1 MGIPFKS
8 FDIFF
13 SLFFSKL
20 FILLLLLSKILL
32 ILLLFSEI
40 LLLLFGISVKIS
52 SCLLLIFLNLIFF
65 FRLLKTQTSFLL
77 IIPLHLA
84 SALIKVFNNF
94 GLFLNV
100 FTIFYKIDLKN
111 YFT

>member
-20 FILLLLLSKILL
+20 FILLLLLSKMLL
-32 ILLLFSEI
+32 LLLFSEI

>member
-20 FILLLLLSKILL
+20 FILLLLLSKMLL
-32 ILLLFSEI
+32 LLLFSEI

-100 FTIFYKIDLKN
+100 FTIFYKIELKN

>member
-1 MGIPFKS
+1 M
-8 FDIFF
+8 
-13 SLFFSKL
+13 
-20 FILLLLLSKILL
+20 LLL
-32 ILLLFSEI
+32 LLLFSEI
-40 LLLLFGISVKIS
+40 LLLLFGISVKFS
-52 SCLLLIFLNLIFF
+52 SCLLLIFLKLIFF
-65 FRLLKTQTSFLL
+65 FLPLKRQTSFLL

-100 FTIFYKIDLKN
+100 FTIFYKIELKN